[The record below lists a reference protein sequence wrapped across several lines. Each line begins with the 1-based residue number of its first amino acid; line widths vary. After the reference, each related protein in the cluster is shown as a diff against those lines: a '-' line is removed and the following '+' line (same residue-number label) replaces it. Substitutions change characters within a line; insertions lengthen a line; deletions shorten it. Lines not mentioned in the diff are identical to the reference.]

1 MRFSVVIPTFNHC
14 DDLLKPCIDSIL
26 RYTDLDQIE
35 LIVSVNGSTDRT
47 MQYLSEVDRI
57 FEEAGFS
64 QNFKVVHSFR
74 PLGFSKATNA
84 GIRQATAEKVILL
97 NNDTILLEQP
107 KNQWLDMLDGPF
119 SDPDCGVSCIIKIH
133 SEPAGRDFAV
143 FFCVAVHRKVFNAIG
158 LLNEEYG
165 VGGGED
171 TEFCIEAEKAGFKV
185 LEVFEKVW
193 GGTSF
198 TGNFPIYHKGEGT
211 VHDPNCVPDWQKIF
225 AANSYRL
232 ALKYNPKWIED
243 LAKQSL
249 SWLCE
254 NGKEAIEL
262 YDEVITHNIY
272 QVTCENLQGRDV
284 IDIGANM
291 GTFSLFASRLGA
303 NKVISVEPVSSTVDI
318 LRANIERAKI
328 TNISVLMN
336 AASDEA
342 GKVLL
347 IGSQAKT
354 GHNSLYKASQTY
366 QKVTTICLKDLLSM
380 CDGNNIYL
388 KMDCEGGEYDVLMGL
403 EPRDMDRISTIAIEI
418 HGDLHPVHKGINTMQ
433 EKLAYLGFT
442 QKDRRQIGAWD
453 GIDANGKFINYRE
466 IPFSQELWVRA

>member
-35 LIVSVNGSTDRT
+35 LIVSVNGCTDRT
-47 MQYLSEVDRI
+47 MQYLSEVDRV
-57 FEEAGFS
+57 FQAAGS
-64 QNFKVVHSFR
+64 PDHFKVVHSFR

-84 GIRQATAEKVILL
+84 GIRQATAEKIILL
-97 NNDTILLEQP
+97 NNDTILLDQT
-107 KNQWLDMLDGPF
+107 KNLWLDILDGPF
-119 SDPDCGVSCIIKIH
+119 VDLDCGVSCITKIH

-143 FFCVAVHRKVFNAIG
+143 FFCVAIHRKVFNTIG

-171 TEFCIEAEKAGFKV
+171 TEFCIEAEKTGFKV

-193 GGTSF
+193 SGTTF
-198 TGNFPIYHKGEGT
+198 TGGFPIYHKAEGT
-211 VHDPNCVPDWQKIF
+211 VHDKNCVPDWEKIF
-225 AANSYRL
+225 LENSFRL
-232 ALKYNPKWIED
+232 AVKYNPNWIDEA
-243 LAKQSL
+243 AKKSL

-254 NGKEAIEL
+254 NGKEAVEL

-272 QVTCENLQGRDV
+272 QVSSQNLMGRDV

-318 LRANIERAKI
+318 LRD
-328 TNISVLMN
+328 NISKAQASNVAVLMN
-336 AASDEA
+336 AASHTT
-342 GKVLL
+342 GLTMH

-354 GHNSLYKASQTY
+354 GHNSLYKPSQSY
-366 QKVTTICLKDLLSM
+366 QEIKTISLNDLLSM
-380 CDGNNIYL
+380 CNGDNIYL

-403 EPRDMDRISTIAIEI
+403 EPNDMKRITTVAIEI
-418 HGDLHPVHKGINTMQ
+418 HGDLHPMHKGINTMQ
-433 EKLAYLGFT
+433 QKLSYLGFT

-453 GIDANGKFINYRE
+453 GIDQYGNFINYRE

>member
-35 LIVSVNGSTDRT
+35 LIVSVNGCTDRT
-47 MQYLSEVDRI
+47 MHYLSEVDRV
-57 FEEAGFS
+57 FEAAGLS
-64 QNFKVVHSFR
+64 DHFKVVHSFR

-84 GIRQATAEKVILL
+84 GIRLATAEKIILL
-97 NNDTILLEQP
+97 NNDTILLDQT
-107 KNQWLDMLDGPF
+107 KNLWLDILEGPF
-119 SDPDCGVSCIIKIH
+119 VDPDCGVSCITKIH

-143 FFCVAVHRKVFNAIG
+143 FFCVAIHRKVFNTIG

-193 GGTSF
+193 GGTTF
-198 TGNFPIYHKGEGT
+198 TGGFPIYHKAEGT
-211 VHDPNCVPDWQKIF
+211 VHDKNCVPDWEKIF
-225 AANSYRL
+225 IANSFRL
-232 ALKYNPKWIED
+232 AVKYNPKWID
-243 LAKQSL
+243 DAAKKSL

-272 QVTCENLQGRDV
+272 QVSSQNLMGRDV

-303 NKVISVEPVSSTVDI
+303 NKVISVEPVSNTVEI
-318 LRANIERAKI
+318 LKANIQKAQA

-336 AASDEA
+336 AASYTSGA
-342 GKVLL
+342 ILH
-347 IGSQAKT
+347 IGTQAKT
-354 GHNSLYKASQTY
+354 GHNSLYKASSSYEEIST
-366 QKVTTICLKDLLSM
+366 VSLKDLLAMSKS
-380 CDGNNIYL
+380 DDIYL
-388 KMDCEGGEYDVLMGL
+388 KMDCEGGEYDVLMSL
-403 EPRDMDRISTIAIEI
+403 KPDDMKRISTIAIEI
-418 HGDLHPVHKGINTMQ
+418 HGDLHPFHKGINTMQ
-433 EKLAYLGFT
+433 DKLAYLGYT

-453 GIDANGKFINYRE
+453 GIDQNGNFINYRE